1 MKRIQI
7 GALYMFSY
15 VSKDFLEILKHFEEM
30 LDSEDEDEMG
40 GENVRI
46 VSGCYD

>member
-7 GALYMFSY
+7 GAMYMFSY

-30 LDSEDEDEMG
+30 LDSEDEDEM
-40 GENVRI
+40 EERT
-46 VSGCYD
+46 CA

>member
-15 VSKDFLEILKHFEEM
+15 VSKDFLEILKYFEEM
-30 LDSEDEDEMG
+30 LDSEDEDEM
-40 GENVRI
+40 EERT
-46 VSGCYD
+46 CA